1 MYVCGYIKYKHHV
14 YDMPVCVCSGGYD
27 FAADIIHDL
36 RAKMSHHKPVFVK
49 FREVFF
55 LFLLHIDIRC
65 SLIISAINTCLILL
79 LTLKLI
85 QP

>member
-36 RAKMSHHKPVFVK
+36 RAKMSHHKPVFVT

-55 LFLLHIDIRC
+55 LFFTSH
-65 SLIISAINTCLILL
+65 
-79 LTLKLI
+79 
-85 QP
+85 